1 VDNDTHKHSG
11 FPWNS
16 IELSTS
22 RNQHEGTVAH
32 QFVSSAAEQ
41 CEFPSFQVAIIC
53 LSLFL
58 TVALAAPQFE
68 HLIIPY
74 EDEPPQ
80 PSKSAP
86 AKTKFSSLDEP
97 EVSVHAPVRPLRPQT
112 LTHFVVAQIIVG
124 TRYSYDADGN
134 EEYLF
139 VNLGTSLQVAS
150 PKKNEKKAAFISSP
164 GTPLILSQR
173 RRFF

>member
-1 VDNDTHKHSG
+1 MK
-11 FPWNS
+11 
-16 IELSTS
+16 
-22 RNQHEGTVAH
+22 
-32 QFVSSAAEQ
+32 
-41 CEFPSFQVAIIC
+41 VAIIC

-86 AKTKFSSLDEP
+86 AKTKFSLDEP
-97 EVSVHAPVRPLRPQT
+97 E
-112 LTHFVVAQIIVG
+112 IIVG